1 MQDSPALL
9 AAAQD
14 LVLRVRQAVHGAV
27 CAAAERGETASLSRE
42 VAQGVG
48 DTTFA
53 MDVCAERAIEA
64 WMDEQARRGP
74 LSVLTE
80 DAGWRHRGPDG
91 AGGWRE
97 LSDFAHGGPRF
108 VVDPI
113 DGTRNLMADL
123 RSAWCVVAVCGP
135 GANQP
140 HLRDAIVG
148 VVGEL
153 PDSRAR
159 AARMLSAI
167 RGQHARI
174 EQHALHDQALE
185 WRRPLRVDGE
195 ARVDRGYFPF
205 FRYLPSERAQLAR
218 VEAAFFA
225 RLARLEGAQERS
237 CFDDQYISNSG
248 QLVLLALGTY
258 RMICD
263 LRAHLATQ
271 AGRETLA
278 SKPYDS
284 AGAIVVAREAGCVLE
299 DAEGG
304 RLDFPL
310 DAVTRVSFV
319 GWHNLATKER
329 LAPHL
334 AAALAST
341 RS

>member
-113 DGTRNLMADL
+113 DGTRGLAGGL
-123 RSAWCVVAVCGP
+123 VCGGGVRAWCKPTA
-135 GANQP
+135 
-140 HLRDAIVG
+140 
-148 VVGEL
+148 
-153 PDSRAR
+153 
-159 AARMLSAI
+159 
-167 RGQHARI
+167 
-174 EQHALHDQALE
+174 
-185 WRRPLRVDGE
+185 
-195 ARVDRGYFPF
+195 
-205 FRYLPSERAQLAR
+205 LAR
-218 VEAAFFA
+218 CH
-225 RLARLEGAQERS
+225 RRR
-237 CFDDQYISNSG
+237 
-248 QLVLLALGTY
+248 
-258 RMICD
+258 
-263 LRAHLATQ
+263 
-271 AGRETLA
+271 GRR
-278 SKPYDS
+278 
-284 AGAIVVAREAGCVLE
+284 VA
-299 DAEGG
+299 
-304 RLDFPL
+304 
-310 DAVTRVSFV
+310 
-319 GWHNLATKER
+319 
-329 LAPHL
+329 
-334 AAALAST
+334 
-341 RS
+341 